1 MIDQLATEENLES
14 FEGVAAR
21 VRCFLHILNIV
32 GGKNLV
38 NHFDTRARKKPED
51 GDQED
56 DIEIA
61 ELVGD
66 EDAGDEDAI
75 AEDADEEDGDDDG
88 DGSEGR
94 GEDGDELEYDA
105 EALDSEEEVDA
116 MGEMSEEEQAEFT
129 EAIRPVKLIL
139 AKVSLLRVQQA
150 SGELTMVLCR
160 YERSRR
166 RS

>member
-38 NHFDTRARKKPED
+38 NHFDTRARKKTD
-51 GDQED
+51 DRDQGD

-75 AEDADEEDGDDDG
+75 PEDTDEDDG
-88 DGSEGR
+88 EDDGGSSEGR
-94 GEDGDELEYDA
+94 GDDADELEYDA
-105 EALDSEEEVDA
+105 EALDSKDEVDA
-116 MGEMSEEEQAEFT
+116 MGELSEEEQAEFT
-129 EAIRPVKLIL
+129 EAIRLVKLIL
-139 AKVSLLRVQQA
+139 AKVSVLRVQ
-150 SGELTMVLCR
+150 
-160 YERSRR
+160 
-166 RS
+166 